1 VAFRYLR
8 GRVDS
13 HVIDME
19 KESLK
24 LVQAIDHTSGT
35 RPAAVVQLAAQ
46 EDAEQRAAL
55 A

>member
-1 VAFRYLR
+1 LR

-13 HVIDME
+13 NVTEME
-19 KESLK
+19 KDSLK
-24 LVQAIDHTSGT
+24 PVPAIAHTSGT